1 MFVKKLLAKT
11 TVFQRTLFLEKILK
25 EQPPLVEDLKIF
37 LQGRRQTPVTVA
49 DYKIR
54 FRNQLEQL
62 DLKELL
68 EMWYREGEDY
78 DGGGRYDLTTESLE
92 ETVDELIDPAEKYAA
107 NQNYAEALKIYQ
119 AVFEALWEKQQTLKG
134 DLADLADWFS
144 QEMERVIADYAK
156 TLTEIND
163 KNLRE
168 VGIGFLCRAF
178 RRQSIYV
185 NKEQLLTCLKQAVS
199 NKAEAELAASCLKL
213 QGKRRLAAEE
223 SALLAFLLSLSGKWR
238 EFEMISLKNLQENP
252 GLALDLFR
260 YYQKNNRK
268 EEIIKVAGEVLDG
281 LMKKGDGNFYFGS
294 FFNYK
299 ETEIRIRRFL
309 REIYF
314 EDYLRAIANLE
325 RLFLVTGSLDD
336 YRELVKNYRNQAE
349 KEKFWQTIKK
359 HFNNAYLAKNV
370 FKVFELENQKEE
382 VLRLINQ
389 YPEAE
394 YFPDMIAFTSDVF
407 PRECFDAYQRK
418 IEALLRVADVQK
430 YAAAAGHLAKLDKG
444 YLLAEKKINGRIG

>member
-37 LQGRRQTPVTVA
+37 LQGQRQTSVTVA

-54 FRNQLEQL
+54 FRNRLEQL

-107 NQNYAEALKIYQ
+107 NQNYAEAE
-119 AVFEALWEKQQTLKG
+119 F
-134 DLADLADWFS
+134 
-144 QEMERVIADYAK
+144 
-156 TLTEIND
+156 
-163 KNLRE
+163 
-168 VGIGFLCRAF
+168 
-178 RRQSIYV
+178 
-185 NKEQLLTCLKQAVS
+185 
-199 NKAEAELAASCLKL
+199 AASCLKL

-238 EFEMISLKNLQENP
+238 EFETISLKNLQENP

-325 RLFLVTGSLDD
+325 RLFLVTGLLDD

-394 YFPDMIAFTSDVF
+394 YFPDMIAFTSDAF

-430 YAAAAGHLAKLDKG
+430 YAAAAGHLAKMKAIGLDKEFSG
-444 YLLAEKKINGRIG
+444 FVSWIKATYWRRKRLMEELAEKRL